1 MKTEYIVLKEAVL
14 NNNCPECYAT
24 ESLLLSFKQKRQ
36 FSKLFIKTKREILE
50 SMDCQKCETT
60 IFPGRWTDD
69 IERVYS
75 YHKKTI
81 DPKKSGIRFT
91 NLSYILIAF
100 ILLAVGALCILLYQ
114 PELIRQSL
122 TF

>member
-24 ESLLLSFKQKRQ
+24 ESLLISFKQKRL
-36 FSKLFIKTKREILE
+36 FSKLFIKTKGEIIE
-50 SMDCQKCETT
+50 SMDCKKCGTT

-69 IERVYS
+69 IERVHR

-81 DPKKSGIRFT
+81 HPKKSVIRFT
-91 NLSYILIAF
+91 NLFYVLFVLTVFVIGISYAF
-100 ILLAVGALCILLYQ
+100 LYY
-114 PELIRQSL
+114 PDLFRL
-122 TF
+122 